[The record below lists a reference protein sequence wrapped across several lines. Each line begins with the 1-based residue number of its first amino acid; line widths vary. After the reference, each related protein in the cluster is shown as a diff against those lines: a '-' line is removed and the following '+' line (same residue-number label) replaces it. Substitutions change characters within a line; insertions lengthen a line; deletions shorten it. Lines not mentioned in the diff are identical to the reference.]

1 MYYQDRYTDSNIRQ
15 LYSQAEYKKYG
26 NGMRLTIWKIQY
38 VFIYENECSTS
49 TLPAG
54 IATLILFFSDEN
66 YSSLTMLFLVDND

>member
-1 MYYQDRYTDSNIRQ
+1 
-15 LYSQAEYKKYG
+15 
-26 NGMRLTIWKIQY
+26 MRLTIWKIQY

-66 YSSLTMLFLVDND
+66 YASLTMLFLVDND